1 MAAQMIAIPSAKD
14 FEINLLLKL
23 INNDSSC
30 KQWLVL
36 GIMPSDPGSRMVKLN
51 STMCKIGVERL
62 AI

>member
-1 MAAQMIAIPSAKD
+1 MIAIPSAKD

-36 GIMPSDPGSRMVKLN
+36 GRMPSDPGFRMVKLN
-51 STMCKIGVERL
+51 STMCKIGIERL